1 MDFYINIQK
10 QSNEKRL
17 RDIHSSRPKE
27 YWRYLNSLKT
37 KNNVKMPPLDAFH
50 IYFKDVNRSKYDD
63 TFDFETSSF
72 HISESDGI
80 LNSPITDFEISKAIR
95 DLKLGKAAGHDEILN
110 EYFKNAKDILLPLLV
125 KLFNIIFETGMFPS
139 SWLYGRI
146 RPIFKNKG
154 DSSNPEN
161 YGPITIFSCF
171 SKLFTSVLNNRLTTF
186 IDTYEIL
193 QETRLASVR
202 HILQLT
208 IYSL

>member
-37 KNNVKMPPLDAFH
+37 KNNVKMPPLDAFR

-63 TFDFETSSF
+63 TFDFETSNF
-72 HISESDGI
+72 HISESDDI

-125 KLFNIIFETGMFPS
+125 KLFNIIFETGMLPS

-154 DSSNPEN
+154 DS
-161 YGPITIFSCF
+161 
-171 SKLFTSVLNNRLTTF
+171 
-186 IDTYEIL
+186 
-193 QETRLASVR
+193 
-202 HILQLT
+202 
-208 IYSL
+208 